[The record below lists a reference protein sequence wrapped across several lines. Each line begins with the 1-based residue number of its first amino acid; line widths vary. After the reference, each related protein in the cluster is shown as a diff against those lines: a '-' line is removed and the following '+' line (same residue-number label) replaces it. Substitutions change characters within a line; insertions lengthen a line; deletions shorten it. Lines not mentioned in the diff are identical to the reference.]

1 MERLT
6 SESDRRGQELFD
18 LVRWQLGFG
27 ARCPGTPAHELFRE
41 ALFHRIKSLT
51 SQTFRQDFTV
61 PLNGRAAACCNIVA
75 LLASDSTET
84 RGVNRPG
91 LARPGPLLLGTH
103 FDTRPIA
110 DRDRDPSKRKTPI
123 LGANDGGSGTAVLL
137 HLLER
142 IGSDRF
148 SRDIL
153 FAFFDAEDVGDL
165 DGNQFA
171 MGSRFF
177 AAHPLPVAPEEVIVL
192 DMVGGRNMIMN
203 IDAHIHYHGAS
214 LQLTGRVLNLARS
227 LNLMPFIKGKRD
239 KTRYIVC
246 DHIPFLLSGIPSCV
260 LIDIDYPEWHT
271 HRDLLQ
277 AMSPESLVM
286 VEDLMMRYLQAFRL

>member
-6 SESDRRGQELFD
+6 SESDRRGRELFE
-18 LVRWQLGFG
+18 LVQWQLDFG
-27 ARCPGTPAHELFRE
+27 ARCPGTPAHALFIE
-41 ALFHRIKSLT
+41 ALYKRLERLAP
-51 SQTFRQDFTV
+51 QTFRQGFTV
-61 PLNGRAAACCNIVA
+61 PLMGRATACCNLVA
-75 LLASDSTET
+75 LIGSNSTGK
-84 RGVNRPG
+84 RGPRG

-110 DRDRDPSKRKTPI
+110 DRDHDPSKRRTPI
-123 LGANDGGSGTAVLL
+123 LGANDGGSGTALLL

-142 IGSDRF
+142 IRSDYF

-177 AAHPLPVAPEEVIVL
+177 AAHPLPLLPEEVIIL
-192 DMVGGRNMIMN
+192 DMVGGQDMIMN
-203 IDAHIHYHGAS
+203 IDAHIYYHKPS
-214 LQLTGRVLNLARS
+214 LQLTGQILNLAKR
-227 LNLMPFIKGKRD
+227 LNLAPFLKGKRN

-260 LIDIDYPEWHT
+260 MIDIDYPEWHT

-277 AMSPESLVM
+277 AMSPESLVA
-286 VEDLMMRYLQAFRL
+286 VEDLMLLYLQAFRL